1 MEAIDQPWKVANE
14 GRVGAYWGI
23 YSADRNPKFDFAGP
37 VEPDRNWGTK
47 ALLASALALLPMF
60 WFLVAARQGDQ
71 DAGARAAALQQ
82 TLQPIQ
88 VEQARARAQAFR
100 PRAASAQANGEF
112 GARPYATPA
121 AASARP
127 GT

>member
-1 MEAIDQPWKVANE
+1 
-14 GRVGAYWGI
+14 
-23 YSADRNPKFDFAGP
+23 
-37 VEPDRNWGTK
+37 
-47 ALLASALALLPMF
+47 MF
-60 WFLVAARQGDQ
+60 WFLVAARQGDE
-71 DAGARAAALQQ
+71 DAAARAQALGA

-112 GARPYATPA
+112 GPRPWTTPA
-121 AASARP
+121 RAP